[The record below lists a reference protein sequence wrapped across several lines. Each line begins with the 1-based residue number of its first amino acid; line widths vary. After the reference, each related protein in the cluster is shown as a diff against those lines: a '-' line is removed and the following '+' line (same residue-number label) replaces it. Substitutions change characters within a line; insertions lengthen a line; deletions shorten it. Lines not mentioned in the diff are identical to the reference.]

1 MVECLDQ
8 QRDAE
13 PQTDER
19 CRPEGLDRAGQV
31 GQRCGAVDQRPRPG
45 KEQRQPAQ
53 HTGQIF
59 QRVPDAHDRE
69 GHRMGGIAVLL
80 RIQPP
85 AWCFL
90 RGGEHLDRLTVGEP
104 VLKDDA
110 CQHEQH
116 KQPHQQAGAGVA
128 KLTVPHKDR
137 QHTAGGQQ
145 QHGLAAKLIAVS
157 HSIPAAAQQADSQRQ
172 PQIGDG
178 TGQCCADRQRRDR
191 HACSEERQHQLRQ
204 CQTKG
209 RNCAPH
215 DPHRQTKQR
224 TAPSS
229 AAPRQPAAHRRKNQ
243 TEGVNQK
250 CCK

>member
-19 CRPEGLDRAGQV
+19 CRPEGLNRAGQV

-69 GHRMGGIAVLL
+69 GHRIGGIAILL
-80 RIQPP
+80 RIQLP
-85 AWCFL
+85 AGRFL
-90 RGGEHLDRLTVGEP
+90 RGGERLDRLAIGKP
-104 VLKDDA
+104 VLKDNA

-116 KQPHQQAGAGVA
+116 KQPHQQTGAGVA
-128 KLTVPHKDR
+128 QLAVPHKDR

-145 QHGLAAKLIAVS
+145 QHGLAAKLLTVS
-157 HSIPAAAQQADSQRQ
+157 HGTPAAAQQADCQRQ
-172 PQIGDG
+172 PQIGNG
-178 TGQCCADRQRRDR
+178 TGQRRADRQRRDR
-191 HACSEERQHQLRQ
+191 HACGKERQHQLRQ
-204 CQTKG
+204 RQTKG

-224 TAPSS
+224 AAPCG
-229 AAPRQPAAHRRKNQ
+229 AAPRQPAAHRRENQ